1 MYLPT
6 GLRGKTLS
14 PSRIIAGNQEGG
26 GHEVLGMR
34 PEVRPKLGGPVQ
46 GVQHAHHEHAKAE
59 RSRLEQSV
67 MATT

>member
-26 GHEVLGMR
+26 GHEEADPRLVALAEGESHGGDDRDRGEDGEDPEAGEEDLGD
-34 PEVRPKLGGPVQ
+34 
-46 GVQHAHHEHAKAE
+46 HE
-59 RSRLEQSV
+59 R
-67 MATT
+67 